1 MADQTGALGGLM
13 IRLAAHRYKRAE
25 SSLRAALENIL
36 LSCLAGILSTACLAS
51 SSAIPPQSARTE
63 IHKPDP
69 EALLLD
75 IYRDLGKN
83 QLQEA
88 QAKADALVAA
98 YPHFRLGNLVRGD
111 LLMMHARPVKGFG
124 TAMDLPADKLKDLR
138 AEAIVRIRSL
148 QERPDPHLIPSPL
161 LQVGDDQKFVLVV
174 DTSRSRMFVYEN
186 QGGQLR
192 FVSDYYVSQG
202 RYGVNKSREG
212 DQRTPLGVY
221 YVNARIPGPRLPD
234 FYGTGALPLNY
245 PNEWDKRN
253 GRSGSGI
260 WLHGT
265 PSDNF
270 SRPPLSSDGCVV
282 LANPDLQSLYATA
295 EVGKTVVVIS
305 DGIAFVDKNE
315 WNRERGPANAFM
327 DRWQQD
333 MEAPEAEKVLA
344 NYSPSFRSSLG
355 ESLSTWFSRQQ
366 KSLNGARPS
375 SVKVRDLSLI
385 RYPGKDEL
393 IVSTFTQE
401 TAVGKSKNAIRKRQY
416 WQKEGSQWKI
426 VYEGSV

>member
-1 MADQTGALGGLM
+1 MVRFAANTRKGLPLRSVLG
-13 IRLAAHRYKRAE
+13 RLV
-25 SSLRAALENIL
+25 
-36 LSCLAGILSTACLAS
+36 LSCLACVPVATSVAS
-51 SSAIPPQSARTE
+51 SSAIPPQALQSE
-63 IHKPDP
+63 IRKPDP
-69 EALLLD
+69 EALLIE
-75 IYRDLGKN
+75 IYKDLGN
-83 QLQEA
+83 NRLQEA
-88 QAKADALVAA
+88 QAKADSLVAA
-98 YPHFRLGNLVRGD
+98 YPHFRLGHLVRGD

-124 TAMDLPADKLKDLR
+124 AMADAPADKLKDLR
-138 AEAIVRIRSL
+138 AEAMVRIKSL
-148 QERPDPHLIPSPL
+148 QERPNPNLIPRPV
-161 LQVGDDQKFVLVV
+161 LQVGDDQKNVLVV
-174 DTSRSRMFVYEN
+174 DTSRSRMYVYEN

-192 FVSDYYVSQG
+192 FITDYYISQG

-212 DQRTPLGVY
+212 DQRTPIGVY
-221 YVNARIPGPRLPD
+221 YVNARIPGPKLPD

-282 LANPDLQSLYATA
+282 LANPDLQSLYSTA

-305 DGIAFVDKNE
+305 DGIQFVNKTEWDKD
-315 WNRERGPANAFM
+315 RGSASKFM
-327 DRWQQD
+327 DQWQQD
-333 MEAPEAEKVLA
+333 MEATDADKVLA
-344 NYSPSFRSSLG
+344 NYSPAFRSNLG

-375 SVKVRDLSLI
+375 SVKVRDLSLY

-401 TAVGKSKNAIRKRQY
+401 TAVGKNKNAIRKRQY

-426 VYEGSV
+426 VYEGTA

>member
-1 MADQTGALGGLM
+1 MV
-13 IRLAAHRYKRAE
+13 RFAAHTRKGLP
-25 SSLRAALENIL
+25 LRSVLGRLI
-36 LSCLAGILSTACLAS
+36 LSCLASAPVATSVAS
-51 SSAIPPQSARTE
+51 SSAIPPQAMQSE

-75 IYRDLGKN
+75 IYKDLGN
-83 QLQEA
+83 NRLQEA

-98 YPHFRLGNLVRGD
+98 YPHFRLGHLVRGD
-111 LLMMHARPVKGFG
+111 LLMMHARPVKGF
-124 TAMDLPADKLKDLR
+124 AAIADAPADKLKDLR
-138 AEAIVRIRSL
+138 AEAMVRIRSL
-148 QERPDPHLIPSPL
+148 QERPNPSLIPKPV
-161 LQVGDDQKFVLVV
+161 LQVGEDQKNVLVV
-174 DTSRSRMFVYEN
+174 DTSRSRMYVYEN
-186 QGGQLR
+186 QGGQLK
-192 FVSDYYVSQG
+192 FITDYYISQG

-212 DQRTPLGVY
+212 DQRTPIGVY
-221 YVNARIPGPRLPD
+221 YVNGRIPGPKLPD

-282 LANPDLQSLYATA
+282 LANPDLQSLYSTA

-305 DGIAFVDKNE
+305 DGIQFVNKSEWDK
-315 WNRERGPANAFM
+315 ERGSASKFM
-327 DRWQQD
+327 DQWQQD
-333 MEAPEAEKVLA
+333 MEAPDADKVLA
-344 NYSPSFRSSLG
+344 NYSPAFRSSLG
-355 ESLSTWFSRQQ
+355 ESLGTWFSRQQ

-375 SVKVRDLSLI
+375 SVKVRDLSLY

-393 IVSTFTQE
+393 IVSTFIQE
-401 TAVGKSKNAIRKRQY
+401 TAVGKNKNAVRKRQY
-416 WQKEGSQWKI
+416 WQKEGAQWKI
-426 VYEGSV
+426 VYEGAA

>member
-1 MADQTGALGGLM
+1 MVRFAANTRKGLPLQSVLG
-13 IRLAAHRYKRAE
+13 RLV
-25 SSLRAALENIL
+25 
-36 LSCLAGILSTACLAS
+36 LSCLACVPVATSVAS
-51 SSAIPPQSARTE
+51 SSAIPPQALQSE
-63 IHKPDP
+63 IRKPDP
-69 EALLLD
+69 EALLIE
-75 IYRDLGKN
+75 IYKDLGN
-83 QLQEA
+83 NRLQEA

-98 YPHFRLGNLVRGD
+98 YPHFRLGHLVRGD

-124 TAMDLPADKLKDLR
+124 AMADAPADKLKDLR
-138 AEAIVRIRSL
+138 AEAMVRIKSL
-148 QERPDPHLIPSPL
+148 QERPNPNLIPKPV
-161 LQVGDDQKFVLVV
+161 LQVGDDQKNVLVV
-174 DTSRSRMFVYEN
+174 DTSRSRMYVYEN

-192 FVSDYYVSQG
+192 FITDYYISQG

-212 DQRTPLGVY
+212 DQRTPIGVY
-221 YVNARIPGPRLPD
+221 YVNARIPGPKLPD

-282 LANPDLQSLYATA
+282 LANPDLQSLYSTA

-305 DGIAFVDKNE
+305 DGIQFVNKTEWDKD
-315 WNRERGPANAFM
+315 RGSAGKFM
-327 DRWQQD
+327 DQWQQD
-333 MEAPEAEKVLA
+333 MEATDADKVLA
-344 NYSPSFRSSLG
+344 NYSPTFRSNLG
-355 ESLSTWFSRQQ
+355 ESLSTWFNRQQ

-375 SVKVRDLSLI
+375 SVKVRDLSLY

-393 IVSTFTQE
+393 IVSTFIQE
-401 TAVGKSKNAIRKRQY
+401 TAVGKNKNAVRKRQY

-426 VYEGSV
+426 VYEGAA

>member
-1 MADQTGALGGLM
+1 M
-13 IRLAAHRYKRAE
+13 
-25 SSLRAALENIL
+25 
-36 LSCLAGILSTACLAS
+36 LSCLACVPVATSVAS
-51 SSAIPPQSARTE
+51 SSAIPPQVLQSE
-63 IHKPDP
+63 IRKPDP
-69 EALLLD
+69 EALLIE
-75 IYRDLGKN
+75 IYKDLGN
-83 QLQEA
+83 NRLQEA

-98 YPHFRLGNLVRGD
+98 YPHFRLGHLVRGD

-124 TAMDLPADKLKDLR
+124 AMADAPADKLKDLR
-138 AEAIVRIRSL
+138 AEAMVRIKSL
-148 QERPDPHLIPSPL
+148 QERPNPNLIPKPV
-161 LQVGDDQKFVLVV
+161 LQVGDDQKNVLVV
-174 DTSRSRMFVYEN
+174 DTSRSRMYVYEN

-192 FVSDYYVSQG
+192 FITDYYISQG

-212 DQRTPLGVY
+212 DQRTPIGVY
-221 YVNARIPGPRLPD
+221 YVNARIPGPKLPD

-282 LANPDLQSLYATA
+282 LANPDLQSLYSTA

-305 DGIAFVDKNE
+305 DGIQFVNKTEWDKD
-315 WNRERGPANAFM
+315 RGSAGKFM
-327 DRWQQD
+327 DQWQQD
-333 MEAPEAEKVLA
+333 MEATDADKVLA
-344 NYSPSFRSSLG
+344 NYSPAFRSNLG

-375 SVKVRDLSLI
+375 SVKVRDLSLY

-393 IVSTFTQE
+393 IVSTFIQE
-401 TAVGKSKNAIRKRQY
+401 TAVGKNKNAVRKRQY

-426 VYEGSV
+426 VYEGAA

>member
-1 MADQTGALGGLM
+1 MVRFAANTRKGLPLRSVLG
-13 IRLAAHRYKRAE
+13 RLV
-25 SSLRAALENIL
+25 
-36 LSCLAGILSTACLAS
+36 LSCLVCAPVATSVAS
-51 SSAIPPQSARTE
+51 SSAIPPQTLQSE
-63 IHKPDP
+63 IRKPDP
-69 EALLLD
+69 EALLIE
-75 IYRDLGKN
+75 IYKDLGN
-83 QLQEA
+83 NRLQEA

-98 YPHFRLGNLVRGD
+98 YPHFRLGHLVRGD
-111 LLMMHARPVKGFG
+111 LLMMHARPVRGFG
-124 TAMDLPADKLKDLR
+124 TMADAPADKLKDLR
-138 AEAIVRIRSL
+138 AEAMVRIKSL
-148 QERPDPHLIPSPL
+148 QERPNPNLIPKPV
-161 LQVGDDQKFVLVV
+161 LQVGDDQKNVLVI
-174 DTSRSRMFVYEN
+174 DTSRSRMYVYEN

-192 FVSDYYVSQG
+192 FITDYYISQG

-212 DQRTPLGVY
+212 DQRTPIGVY
-221 YVNARIPGPRLPD
+221 YVNARIPGPKLPD

-282 LANPDLQSLYATA
+282 LANPDLQSLYSTA

-305 DGIAFVDKNE
+305 DGIQFVNKSEWDK
-315 WNRERGPANAFM
+315 ERGSAGKFM
-327 DRWQQD
+327 DQWQQD
-333 MEAPEAEKVLA
+333 MEAADADKVLA
-344 NYSPSFRSSLG
+344 NYSPAFRSNLG

-366 KSLNGARPS
+366 KNLNGARPS
-375 SVKVRDLSLI
+375 SVKVRDLSLY

-393 IVSTFTQE
+393 IVSTFIQE
-401 TAVGKSKNAIRKRQY
+401 TAVGKNKNAVRKRQY

-426 VYEGSV
+426 VYEGSA

>member
-1 MADQTGALGGLM
+1 M
-13 IRLAAHRYKRAE
+13 
-25 SSLRAALENIL
+25 
-36 LSCLAGILSTACLAS
+36 LSCLACVPVATSVAS
-51 SSAIPPQSARTE
+51 SSAIPPQALQSE
-63 IHKPDP
+63 IRKPDP
-69 EALLLD
+69 EALLIE
-75 IYRDLGKN
+75 IYKDLGN
-83 QLQEA
+83 NRLQEA

-98 YPHFRLGNLVRGD
+98 YPHFRLGHLVRGD

-124 TAMDLPADKLKDLR
+124 AMADAPADKLKDLR
-138 AEAIVRIRSL
+138 AEAMVRIKSL
-148 QERPDPHLIPSPL
+148 QERPNPNLIPKPV
-161 LQVGDDQKFVLVV
+161 LQVGDDQKNVLVV
-174 DTSRSRMFVYEN
+174 DTSRSRMYVYEN

-192 FVSDYYVSQG
+192 FITDYYISQG

-212 DQRTPLGVY
+212 DQRTPIGVY
-221 YVNARIPGPRLPD
+221 YVNARIPGPKLPD

-282 LANPDLQSLYATA
+282 LANPDLQSLYSTA

-305 DGIAFVDKNE
+305 DGIQFVNKSEWDKD
-315 WNRERGPANAFM
+315 RGSAGKFM
-327 DRWQQD
+327 DQWQQD
-333 MEAPEAEKVLA
+333 MEAPDADKVLA
-344 NYSPSFRSSLG
+344 NYSQAFRSNLG
-355 ESLSTWFSRQQ
+355 ESLITWFSRQQ

-375 SVKVRDLSLI
+375 SVKVRDLSLY

-393 IVSTFTQE
+393 IVSTFIQE
-401 TAVGKSKNAIRKRQY
+401 TAVGKNKNAIRKRQY

-426 VYEGSV
+426 VYEGTA

>member
-1 MADQTGALGGLM
+1 M
-13 IRLAAHRYKRAE
+13 
-25 SSLRAALENIL
+25 
-36 LSCLAGILSTACLAS
+36 LSCLACVPVATSVAS
-51 SSAIPPQSARTE
+51 SSDIPPQALQSE
-63 IHKPDP
+63 IRKPDP
-69 EALLLD
+69 EALLIE
-75 IYRDLGKN
+75 IYKDLGN
-83 QLQEA
+83 NRLQEA

-98 YPHFRLGNLVRGD
+98 YPHFRLGHLVRGD

-124 TAMDLPADKLKDLR
+124 AMADAPADKLKDLR
-138 AEAIVRIRSL
+138 AEAMVRIKSL
-148 QERPDPHLIPSPL
+148 QERPNPNLIPKPV
-161 LQVGDDQKFVLVV
+161 LQVGDDQKNVLVV
-174 DTSRSRMFVYEN
+174 DTSRSRMYVYEN

-192 FVSDYYVSQG
+192 FITDYYISQG

-212 DQRTPLGVY
+212 DQRTPIGVY
-221 YVNARIPGPRLPD
+221 YVNARIPGPKLPD

-282 LANPDLQSLYATA
+282 LANPDLQSLYSTA

-305 DGIAFVDKNE
+305 DGIQFVNKTEWDKD
-315 WNRERGPANAFM
+315 RGSAGKFM
-327 DRWQQD
+327 DQWQQD
-333 MEAPEAEKVLA
+333 MEATDADKVLA
-344 NYSPSFRSSLG
+344 NYSPAFRSNLG

-375 SVKVRDLSLI
+375 SVKVRDLSLY

-393 IVSTFTQE
+393 IVSTFIQE
-401 TAVGKSKNAIRKRQY
+401 TAVGKNKNAVRKRQY

-426 VYEGSV
+426 VYEGAA